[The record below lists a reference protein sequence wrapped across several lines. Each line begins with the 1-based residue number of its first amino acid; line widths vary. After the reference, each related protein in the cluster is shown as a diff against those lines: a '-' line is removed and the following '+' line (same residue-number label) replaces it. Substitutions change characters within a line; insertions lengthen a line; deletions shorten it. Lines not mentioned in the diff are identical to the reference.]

1 MTMYQDLPSVLNLI
15 NCESPFPCNQASCA
29 QGIADKNSFV
39 EFIVTHKSAGH
50 LHEWNLSY
58 VDRFNRLIKVFYHDH
73 MILHA
78 RINMKTGIV
87 NLIAYTVFTDK
98 ISSLEAEYLVEQIRQ
113 HLDHF

>member
-1 MTMYQDLPSVLNLI
+1 M
-15 NCESPFPCNQASCA
+15 
-29 QGIADKNSFV
+29 
-39 EFIVTHKSAGH
+39 
-50 LHEWNLSY
+50 
-58 VDRFNRLIKVFYHDH
+58 IKVFYHDH

-113 HLDHF
+113 HLDQF